1 MLKGEVRK
9 LIDGFSSEH
18 DSYGSA
24 VQFLKATYDNPP
36 KTKEHELAMQLLQL
50 KSLNHNSNSL
60 AEFRDNLKCTLRK
73 LENLGCDLSSS
84 SWLISPLVMK
94 KILVRLLR

>member
-9 LIDGFSSEH
+9 LIAGFSSEQ
-18 DSYGSA
+18 DSYDSA
-24 VQFLKATYDNPP
+24 VQLIQATYYNP
-36 KTKEHELAMQLLQL
+36 KRNEHNLAMQLLHL
-50 KSLNHNSNSL
+50 KSPNHNFNSL
-60 AEFRDNLKCTLRK
+60 AEFRDNLECTLRK

-94 KILVRLLR
+94 KILVRLLI